1 MLQIFGE
8 EHLEWP
14 GIPNTSQTGGGSKCR
29 DLGEMNVNVTS
40 CVLTVWWNLALIIY
54 LLLLT
59 LTSLLSQTAVAW
71 GNASKICLVAK
82 HQASKFHLLCI
93 KILAWV
99 LIKDKEMQ
107 KYPNHMHENKISAS
121 SDSSIFVS
129 IILLTNCMCNLSLN
143 LQYNSEVFML
153 PIANQTFFI
162 NIHALFPFVIVLIHG
177 KQ

>member
-1 MLQIFGE
+1 MFLQSDE
-8 EHLEWP
+8 TLHLP
-14 GIPNTSQTGGGSKCR
+14 FTFC
-29 DLGEMNVNVTS
+29 
-40 CVLTVWWNLALIIY
+40 Y
-54 LLLLT
+54 LL
-59 LTSLLSQTAVAW
+59 SLHWYPRLMCPG
-71 GNASKICLVAK
+71 GNASKICLAAK

-107 KYPNHMHENKISAS
+107 KYPNHMHENKMSAS

-143 LQYNSEVFML
+143 LQNNSEVFML

-162 NIHALFPFVIVLIHG
+162 NIHALFPFVIVLIHC